1 MLSGDPANGTGFVH
15 SGLSSSEGFML
26 CMINNTGD
34 GSQTIAAN
42 FGQNSTFQGTESA
55 GGNVDASG
63 LGDFKYTVPTG
74 FKALCSNNLSPESS
88 YIIEPQK
95 HFNTLTYTGD
105 GSSSNEVTGLQFKPD
120 LVWIK
125 SRLATTEHI
134 LQDSVRGANVFTSIG
149 TGAEGATGGG
159 WVKNMNQNGFIT
171 DVNGPI
177 NTNGASYVAWCW
189 KAGGASVTN
198 NDGSIASQ
206 VSVNT
211 EAGFSITGWT
221 GTGSN
226 ATVGHGLGS
235 APEFII
241 TKQRSTAGHHWRTY
255 HKTVGATKSLYFDL
269 NNAQSGTD
277 AGFMNNTEPTSTV
290 FSIGTDTNL
299 TKMVKHILLIV
310 GILYQDIQR

>member
-1 MLSGDPANGTGFVH
+1 M
-15 SGLSSSEGFML
+15 
-26 CMINNTGD
+26 
-34 GSQTIAAN
+34 
-42 FGQNSTFQGTESA
+42 
-55 GGNVDASG
+55 
-63 LGDFKYTVPTG
+63 
-74 FKALCSNNLSPESS
+74 
-88 YIIEPQK
+88 
-95 HFNTLTYTGD
+95 
-105 GSSSNEVTGLQFKPD
+105 
-120 LVWIK
+120 VWIK
-125 SRLATTEHI
+125 SRLSTTEHI

-159 WVKNMNQNGFIT
+159 WVKNMNENGFIT

-177 NTNGASYVAWCW
+177 NTKGASYVAWCW
-189 KAGGASVTN
+189 KAGGSAVTN

-299 TKMVKHILLIV
+299 NENGQTHIAYCWHSVPGYSKICSYV
-310 GILYQDIQR
+310 GNGNADGPFVHLGFRPAWVMIKCSSGTFNWMIYDSERATENQIEKYVMANSNNAEAGSSTDNPIDFLSNGFKLRYTNTSTNQSGGTYVYMACEEQSGSTAYDTETNAR